1 MKSVTFSGSST
12 HTTVDGWER
21 YTLRGCDGRLV
32 PLLLK
37 RGKAGGSVTVFA
49 GPDGKDALTGT
60 DLFREVS
67 NANGSIAL
75 FDPYACGE
83 NSAENA
89 YASNFAEYSRS
100 LLVEYEYS
108 YFTGVLTVTKILG
121 SRSRKLLAKVTIRE
135 ISAIYPCNEIYAAR
149 IDAFG
154 EEKTVFAASSEQS
167 PDLYAALWTDESG
180 VKHAL
185 YFEPNEK
192 ALRILKYYNV
202 TALSAL
208 QKNP

>member
-1 MKSVTFSGSST
+1 MDRDSGFGSNGAPFEHTVSERKTPILVLKKITLVVIYCLWAAGWFSVGIM
-12 HTTVDGWER
+12 VK
-21 YTLRGCDGRLV
+21 LIV
-32 PLLLK
+32 PFLALIPISLW
-37 RGKAGGSVTVFA
+37 VIVFF
-49 GPDGKDALTGT
+49 TWRFT
-60 DLFREVS
+60 Q
-67 NANGSIAL
+67 
-75 FDPYACGE
+75 
-83 NSAENA
+83 
-89 YASNFAEYSRS
+89 
-100 LLVEYEYS
+100 VEYEYS

-121 SRSRKLLAKVTIRE
+121 SRSRKELAKVTIRE
-135 ISAIYPCNEIYAAR
+135 ISAIYPCNETYAAR

-167 PDLYAALWTDESG
+167 PDLYAALWTDENG